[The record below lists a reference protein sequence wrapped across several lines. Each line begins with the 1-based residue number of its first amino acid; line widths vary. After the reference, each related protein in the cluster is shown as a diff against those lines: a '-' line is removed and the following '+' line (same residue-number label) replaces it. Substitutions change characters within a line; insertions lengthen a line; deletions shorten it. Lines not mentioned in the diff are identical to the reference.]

1 MIGNRLK
8 PILKKERKQKPV
20 APHSFQGV
28 DAILSIGGNCNPKLY
43 LEKYIQSEPTCFFD
57 YIGSTIAAI
66 CDIITQNWDGLNNP
80 SMYTQFNRLNNPKDT
95 IVTHKDHYL
104 HFIHD
109 VHTLSQVNDAFFN
122 KLNRRIERFDS
133 ILRTSKKL
141 LLIRYMTLPVNHA
154 YCSPDTPVDDAMVAQ
169 CIPLLTSKYGPR
181 DICMIYINDTRDGW
195 KDNVL
200 YVKID
205 ALDIEWRKA
214 ADTIHALFVKKNVYD
229 NVNTR
234 FRSP

>member
-1 MIGNRLK
+1 MIGNRLTS
-8 PILKKERKQKPV
+8 ILKKAHQKPL
-20 APHSFQGV
+20 APLSFQGV

-80 SMYTQFNRLNNPKDT
+80 TLYTQFNKLSNPKDT

-109 VHTLSQVNDAFFN
+109 VHTLENVNEAFFN
-122 KLNRRIERFDS
+122 KLDRRIERFES
-133 ILRTSKKL
+133 ILHKSNKL

-154 YCSPDTPVDDAMVAQ
+154 YCSPDKPVDDVMVTKL
-169 CIPLLTSKYGPR
+169 IPLLTSKYGPR
-181 DICMIYINDTRDGW
+181 DQSAELIHFSGSTEYGSPYSGAISPTLGYTDS
-195 KDNVL
+195 VL
-200 YVKID
+200 
-205 ALDIEWRKA
+205 
-214 ADTIHALFVKKNVYD
+214 
-229 NVNTR
+229 
-234 FRSP
+234 